1 MTEDFEHWEDQE
13 IRELIR
19 RFEGML
25 GYHEHYFFDTEDYE
39 EIIDFYFEMDN
50 QRKAGDAIDYALKQY
65 PTHVGF
71 MLRKAQLMDISGK
84 LEDALKIVE
93 IAEDIDNSNL
103 DILLTK
109 ATYLSRLR
117 QPEKSIDYFKSALL
131 HAENPDEIYAQIAF
145 EYENMGNYHKA
156 LENLKNSL
164 DINPASDNVLYEL
177 SFCYEVTHQL
187 EKGIRFYEQFLDKN
201 PYSKTA
207 WFCLGVLC
215 NTNGQFEKAI
225 EAYDFVLAIDET
237 FSSAYFNKANSFA
250 NLGLYLKAIEC
261 YRDTLHYEEP
271 EAMTYF
277 YIGECYE
284 ELDDYTAA
292 TEQYL
297 EAIGHDESFADAYM
311 AAGNAFDMLE
321 DKTRAESY
329 MKKAMELEPQNPT
342 FLFQYGDL
350 LFEYGKQQQG
360 IEMLEKAAVLDPFDE
375 EIWELLAWMYS
386 QYDKLPEAIKVLNT
400 AMVQLPENAIFPY
413 HLAACLW
420 MNGQVREAYVF
431 LEEALTRNFSKHIY
445 LFDFFPELKQN
456 NDLIAIIEQYRPE
469 EK

>member
-1 MTEDFEHWEDQE
+1 MTEDFEQWEDQE
-13 IRELIR
+13 MKDLIR

-25 GYHEHYFFDTEDYE
+25 GYQDHYFFDSEDYE
-39 EIIDFYFEMDN
+39 EIIDFYFERDN
-50 QRKAGDAIDYALKQY
+50 QRKAGDAIDHALHQY
-65 PTHVGF
+65 PMHVGF
-71 MLRKAQLMDISGK
+71 LIRKAQLLDISGK
-84 LEDALKIVE
+84 LEEAMMIIDKAEE
-93 IAEDIDNSNL
+93 IDQNNL
-103 DILLTK
+103 DIILTK

-117 QPEKSIDYFKSALL
+117 QPEKSIEYFKAALL
-131 HAENPDEIYAQIAF
+131 QAENPEEIYAQIAF
-145 EYENMGNYHKA
+145 EYENLGNYHKA

-164 DINPASDNVLYEL
+164 DINPGNDSVLYEL

-187 EKGIRFYEQFLDKN
+187 DKGIRFYEQFLDKN

-215 NTNGQFEKAI
+215 NTNGLFEKAI

-261 YRDTLHYEEP
+261 YRETLQYEEP

-284 ELDDYTAA
+284 ELEEYDKAA
-292 TEQYL
+292 EQYL
-297 EAIGHDESFADAYM
+297 EAIGLDESFGDAYM

-329 MKKAMELEPQNPT
+329 MKKAVELEPQNPT

-350 LFEYGKQQQG
+350 LYEYDKKKAG
-360 IEMLEKAAVLDPFDE
+360 IEMLEKAATIDAYDE

-386 QYDKLPEAIKVLNT
+386 QDDQLEEAVKILNT
-400 AMVQLPENAIFPY
+400 AMLQLPENALFPY
-413 HLAACLW
+413 HMAACLW
-420 MNGQVREAYVF
+420 MLGKTRESYTYLEDALVRNY
-431 LEEALTRNFSKHIY
+431 SKHSY
-445 LFDFFPELKQN
+445 LFDFFPELKKN

-469 EK
+469 GK